1 MAAASEST
9 HSAVL
14 KRIYPFDEIERM
26 MYENNPAYAMTPKKY
41 DFFGNEMHR
50 AIKIASTA
58 GRSAAFEVAKANKQA
73 SVIER
78 MLITTVENYSLYSVT
93 GKLVRQTSNSKGAL
107 VNALTDEV
115 DSAMDAMNRSFGYGV
130 YTNKGGAIGRLSA
143 SQTLASTTVTLLTA
157 DDIVKIEKNQ
167 YLTFASTDGTSG
179 SIKSGRVKVT
189 AVDRDAGTFTVDSAL
204 STAVPTVAQSDY
216 IFPEGDFAEM
226 MSGYDG
232 WIPSS
237 APAVG
242 VDSFFSLD
250 RGTDPVRLAG
260 CRISATT
267 LQIEEAVKKALQV
280 GVRNGCKTS
289 HIFMNDKNFLDLDLS
304 LGTAKRYVDTTT
316 GKVGFTG
323 IQFVGHG
330 SKPVEVYP
338 DPNCPVNI
346 AYGVQMD
353 GWTIEGPGQ
362 FPFIDAT
369 DGDKILREESSDAF
383 EGRIKSYHQM
393 ICKSPGRNWRLALA

>member
-1 MAAASEST
+1 MAAATDST
-9 HSAVL
+9 HSGVL

-26 MYENNPAYAMTPKKY
+26 MYENNPAYAMTPKKH

-50 AIKIASTA
+50 AIRVAATA
-58 GRSAAFEVAKANKQA
+58 GRSKDFATAKANKQA

-78 MLITTVENYSLYSVT
+78 LLITTVEDYSLYSVS

-115 DSAMDAMNRSFGYGV
+115 DSAMDAMNRAFGYGV
-130 YTNKGGAIGRLSA
+130 YTNKGGAIARVSA
-143 SQTLASTTVTLLTA
+143 SQTLTSTTLSLITA

-167 YLTFASTDGTSG
+167 YLTFAATDGTSG
-179 SIKSGRVKVT
+179 SVKAGRVKVT
-189 AVDRDAGTFTVDSAL
+189 AVDRDAGTCTVDAAL
-204 STAVPTVAQSDY
+204 STAVPTIATSDY
-216 IFPEGDFAEM
+216 IFPEGDFGEA

-232 WIPSS
+232 WVPST
-237 APAVG
+237 APTAG
-242 VDSFFSLD
+242 DSFFSLD
-250 RGTDPVRLAG
+250 RSTDPTRLAG
-260 CRISATT
+260 SRISATT

-304 LGTAKRYVDTTT
+304 LGSQKRYVDTTT

-338 DPNCPVNI
+338 DPNCPLNI

-353 GWTIEGPGQ
+353 QWTIEGPGQ